1 MEPSRQVVGG
11 VLLDLD
17 NPWPGL
23 ESYNELAHD
32 YFSGRAAEAD
42 ELLRRIVDEPITV
55 LFDKSGLGKTS
66 LLKAGVFPRL
76 RQKDLLPVFIRLQ
89 IRPDTEPLIEQVQ
102 LALLDELRN
111 EGIEHLALAAGETL
125 WEYLHRTGQEFWTRL
140 NRLVRPVFVFDQF
153 EELFTLGRAVPGEIA
168 AFRSDLADLVEN
180 RIPAALA
187 QRLES
192 RSVSELGLDMQ
203 AMPYKVVISLREDFL
218 ADLEG
223 WRLTMPSLRRNRMRL
238 LPLGAAQAFE
248 AVYNERTKHLVPEPL
263 ARTIVAFL
271 SSRDTTVADDADA
284 IVEPALLSLFCR
296 GVNDHRKHEGKV
308 HFDEALLAG
317 GKDTIVTDFYR
328 TSLVDQPERVC
339 RFIEDELITEHGF
352 RNSYSVDDALAR
364 GCVTTDELQT
374 LINRHLLRREH
385 HLGTD
390 RVELTHDLLTKAVL
404 EEREERRR
412 AERIDRERR
421 ERRKLWT
428 MACASGFLVVLFF
441 GLFVYAWIARDRA
454 NEARDRAN
462 EAHDRAR
469 SKELGALAAGTMSAD
484 PALAVAF
491 ALEGLGRADTAEARS
506 ALLDAARY
514 AWPAAV
520 LAKDALGGTPVWIAL
535 SSDGGRLAV
544 AVEGQVALW
553 DVTAR
558 TPSPMWAKALEAST
572 SLAFSPDHKV
582 LAVGRQTSIDLVDVD
597 TGYVH
602 RPIPLPSKSDRR
614 VAFSPDGHWLAW
626 IQKDDRVWLLDYR
639 DEGAKPVEV
648 AAEGVIAFAVV
659 DDGRRIV
666 IATDAPLSAH
676 AREQQ
681 PDGSWSRVELSREEC
696 GRLESVSPGAQF
708 SSVSWKAR
716 ICTVGK
722 AGLEFSEHDTGDTR
736 RHTSDIVWSAAG
748 GASTEVLVQQNA
760 DTQDVIVARVAT
772 TGALMESWIKGADSV
787 EDETDKSRVISMDE
801 LGTRMALTGR
811 DPVTKRERVTV
822 YSVADHK
829 PFLSRLR
836 NGAVAVAPDG
846 TWMALARP
854 AAVGSSAA
862 AIDVISLTED
872 FTKGDRMRLG
882 QTIDV
887 SLLPKQIHASPSS
900 LVAVLPSKP
909 LTVVVLDQGT
919 GKPRFGLR
927 ADGVQPLGATRE
939 LLLVEASGAPAQIV
953 KTTDGATVA
962 PWGPPAPQTG
972 VPVFKISPTKEVLAV
987 LRPQTGNTA
996 LASATVYSVRG
1007 DSLVL
1012 SGHVVDM
1019 PADVLREYAEIRP
1032 TDDARSIVGV
1042 RRASRD
1048 RRRFA
1053 KTVWPVTSA
1062 DNAAGVRP
1070 APPVE
1075 GRDDV
1080 ASHPDRSPL
1089 GGFEMRDEERSD
1101 AGEPTVQLLVRRTD
1115 QSTVKRFE
1123 AGHRYA
1129 FSSDDRWLVSW
1140 KNPGIQVLDLTRGE
1154 VAFALSP
1161 GEVQAVRFDASNTI
1175 LDIQFAKESV
1185 LVPLDRAL
1193 MERFA
1198 RWLTRKPTHQERCMY
1213 GLATEAQ
1220 CRDEVVAQRTHRP
1233 VTPDKSS
1240 KPTQ

>member
-1 MEPSRQVVGG
+1 MEPSRQVAGG
-11 VLLDLD
+11 VPLDLD

-23 ESYNELAHD
+23 ESYDESAHD
-32 YFSGRAAEAD
+32 YFSGRTAEAD

-55 LFDKSGLGKTS
+55 LFGKSGLGKTS

-125 WEYLHRTGQEFWTRL
+125 WEYLHRTGQEFWTRR

-168 AFRSDLADLVEN
+168 TFRSDLADLVEN

-187 QRLES
+187 QRLEN
-192 RSVSELGLDMQ
+192 RSVSELGLDTQ
-203 AMPYKVVISLREDFL
+203 AMPYKVVFSLCEDFL

-238 LPLGAAQAFE
+238 LPLGTAQAFE
-248 AVYNERTKHLVPEPL
+248 AVYNEYTKHLVPEPL

-271 SSRDTTVADDADA
+271 SSRGTTVADDADA

-296 GVNDHRKHEGKV
+296 GVNDHRKREGKV
-308 HFDEALLAG
+308 LFDEALLAG

-328 TSLVDQPERVC
+328 TSLVDQLERVH
-339 RFIEDELITEHGF
+339 RFIGDELITEHGF
-352 RNSYSVDDALAR
+352 CNSYSVDDALAR
-364 GCVTTDELQT
+364 GCVTADELQT
-374 LINRHLLRREH
+374 LINRHLLRKEH

-404 EEREERRR
+404 EEREERRH

-428 MACASGFLVVLFF
+428 IACISGFLVIVFF
-441 GLFVYAWIARDRA
+441 GLAVYAWIAGTRA
-454 NEARDRAN
+454 NEARDRS
-462 EAHDRAR
+462 R

-491 ALEGLGRADTAEARS
+491 ALEGLGRADTVEARS
-506 ALLDAARY
+506 ALLDAAQY

-520 LAKDALGGTPVWIAL
+520 LAKDALGGAPVWIAL
-535 SSDGGRLAV
+535 SQDGRRLVV
-544 AVEGQVALW
+544 AVEGQVTLW

-558 TPSPMWAKALEAST
+558 TPSRMWAKVLEAST

-582 LAVGRQTSIDLVDVD
+582 LAVGRQTSIDLVDAD
-597 TGYVH
+597 TGDVH
-602 RPIPLPSKSDRR
+602 RPIPLPSKRDRR

-626 IQKDDRVWLLDYR
+626 SQNDDRVWLLDYR
-639 DEGAKPVEV
+639 DEEAKPAEV
-648 AAEGVIAFAVV
+648 AAEGVIAFAVIG
-659 DDGRRIV
+659 DGRRIV
-666 IATDAPLSAH
+666 IATDAPLSAY

-681 PDGSWSRVELSREEC
+681 PDGSWSHVELSLGEC
-696 GRLESVSPGAQF
+696 GGLESVSPGAQF

-716 ICTVGK
+716 TCTVGN
-722 AGLEFSEHDTGDTR
+722 AGLEFSERDTGDTR
-736 RHTSDIVWSAAG
+736 RHTFDIVWSAAG

-760 DTQDVIVARVAT
+760 DTQDVIVARVDP
-772 TGALMESWIKGADSV
+772 TGARMESWIKGADSV
-787 EDETDKSRVISMDE
+787 EDKADKSGVISMDE

-836 NGAVAVAPDG
+836 NGSFAAAPDG
-846 TWMALARP
+846 TWMALVRP
-854 AAVGSSAA
+854 AASGSSAA
-862 AIDVISLTED
+862 AIDVISFTED
-872 FTKGDRMRLG
+872 FTRGGRIRLG
-882 QTIDV
+882 RAIDV
-887 SLLPKQIHASPSS
+887 PLLPAQIHASPSS
-900 LVAVLPSKP
+900 LVAVLPTKP
-909 LTVVVLDQGT
+909 LTVVVLDLGT
-919 GKPRFGLR
+919 GKPRFELR

-939 LLLVEASGAPAQIV
+939 LLLVEASGAPARIV
-953 KTTDGATVA
+953 KTGDGSTVA

-972 VPVFKISPTKEVLAV
+972 VPEFKISPNKEVLAV
-987 LRPQTGNTA
+987 LRPQAGNTA
-996 LASATVYSVRG
+996 LASAAVYSVRG

-1019 PADVLREYAEIRP
+1019 PADVLWEYAELRP
-1032 TDDARSIVGV
+1032 TDDARSIVEV

-1053 KTVWPVTSA
+1053 KTVWPVTSE

-1080 ASHPDRSPL
+1080 VSHPDRSPL
-1089 GGFEMRDEERSD
+1089 GGFEIRDEERSD

-1115 QSTVKRFE
+1115 HFIVKRFE
-1123 AGHRYA
+1123 ARTHHA

-1140 KNPGIQVLDLTRGE
+1140 KSPGIQVLDLTRGE
-1154 VAFALSP
+1154 VAFALSLD
-1161 GEVQAVRFDASNTI
+1161 EVVQAVRFDARNTI
-1175 LDIQFAKESV
+1175 LDIQFAEESV

-1198 RWLTRKPTHQERCMY
+1198 GWLTTRKPTKRERCMY

-1220 CRDEVVAQRTHRP
+1220 CRDEVVAQRTPRP
-1233 VTPDKSS
+1233 APHDKS
-1240 KPTQ
+1240 PNPAQ

>member
-1 MEPSRQVVGG
+1 MEPSRQVAGG

-55 LFDKSGLGKTS
+55 LFGKSGLGKTS

-89 IRPDTEPLIEQVQ
+89 IRPDTEPLIEQVR
-102 LALLDELRN
+102 LALLDELQN

-180 RIPAALA
+180 RIPEALA

-203 AMPYKVVISLREDFL
+203 AMPYKVVFSLREDFL

-238 LPLGAAQAFE
+238 LPLGTAQAFE

-271 SSRDTTVADDADA
+271 SSRGTTVADDADA

-296 GVNDHRKHEGKV
+296 GVNDHRKREGKV

-328 TSLVDQPERVC
+328 TSLVDQPERVR
-339 RFIEDELITEHGF
+339 RFIGDELITEHGF

-404 EEREERRR
+404 EEREERRH

-428 MACASGFLVVLFF
+428 IACISGFLVVVFF
-441 GLFVYAWIARDRA
+441 GLAVYAWIAGARA
-454 NEARDRAN
+454 NEARDRS
-462 EAHDRAR
+462 R
-469 SKELGALAAGTMSAD
+469 SKELGALAAATMSAD
-484 PALAVAF
+484 PSLAVAF
-491 ALEGLGRADTAEARS
+491 ALKGLGRADTAEARS
-506 ALLDAARY
+506 ALLDAAQY
-514 AWPAAV
+514 AWPAAD
-520 LAKDALGGTPVWIAL
+520 LAEDALGGAPVWIAL
-535 SSDGGRLAV
+535 SQDGRRLAV
-544 AVEGQVALW
+544 AVEGQVTLW

-558 TPSPMWAKALEAST
+558 TPSQMWAKPLAAST

-582 LAVGRQTSIDLVDVD
+582 LAVGRKTSIDLVDAD
-597 TGYVH
+597 TGDVH
-602 RPIPLPSKSDRR
+602 RQIPLPSVSDRR
-614 VAFSPDGHWLAW
+614 VAFSPYGHWLAW
-626 IQKDDRVWLLDYR
+626 IQSDDRVWLLDYR
-639 DEGAKPVEV
+639 DEGAKPGEV

-659 DDGRRIV
+659 GDGRRIV
-666 IATDAPLSAH
+666 IATDSPLSAY

-696 GRLESVSPGAQF
+696 GRLESVSPGSQF

-716 ICTVGK
+716 ICTVDK
-722 AGLEFSEHDTGDTR
+722 AGREFSERDIGDTP

-748 GASTEVLVQQNA
+748 GASTEVLVEQGG
-760 DTQDVIVARVAT
+760 TQDVIVARVDP
-772 TGALMESWIKGADSV
+772 TGAGMESRLKGADSV
-787 EDETDKSRVISMDE
+787 EQSDKSSVISMDE
-801 LGTRMALTGR
+801 LGTRMALTGW
-811 DPVTKRERVTV
+811 DPVTKRKRVSV

-836 NGAVAVAPDG
+836 NGSFTAAPDG

-854 AAVGSSAA
+854 AAAGSSAA
-862 AIDVISLTED
+862 AIDVVSLTED
-872 FTKGDRMRLG
+872 FMRGSRVRLG
-882 QTIDV
+882 RAIDV
-887 SLLPKQIHASPSS
+887 PLLPTQIHASPSS
-900 LVAVLPSKP
+900 LVAVLPSEP
-909 LTVVVLDQGT
+909 LTVVVLDPGT
-919 GKPRFGLR
+919 GKPRFELR
-927 ADGVQPLGATRE
+927 ADGVQPLGVTRE
-939 LLLVEASGAPAQIV
+939 LLLVKASDAPARIV
-953 KTTDGATVA
+953 KTRDGSLVA
-962 PWGPPAPQTG
+962 PWGQPAPQPG
-972 VPVFKISPTKEVLAV
+972 VPVFKISPNAEVIAV
-987 LRPQTGNTA
+987 LRPQAGYTA
-996 LASATVYSVRG
+996 LASAAVYSVRG

-1019 PADVLREYAEIRP
+1019 PADVLREYAELWP
-1032 TDDARSIVGV
+1032 TDDARSIVEV
-1042 RRASRD
+1042 RRPSRD
-1048 RRRFA
+1048 RRVFA
-1053 KTVWPVTSA
+1053 KTVWPVTRE
-1062 DNAAGVRP
+1062 DNAAGVGP

-1075 GRDDV
+1075 GRDGRV
-1080 ASHPDRSPL
+1080 SHPDRSPL
-1089 GGFEMRDEERSD
+1089 GGFEMRDVAGSD
-1101 AGEPTVQLLVRRTD
+1101 ADKPTVRLIRRTD
-1115 QSTVKRFE
+1115 QSIVKHFE
-1123 AGHRYA
+1123 AGHHHA
-1129 FSSDDRWLVSW
+1129 FSSDDHWLVSW
-1140 KNPGIQVLDLTRGE
+1140 KDSGLQVLDLTRGE
-1154 VAFALSP
+1154 GAFALSP
-1161 GEVQAVRFDASNTI
+1161 GKVQAVRFDARNTI
-1175 LDIQFAKESV
+1175 LDIQLDIQFAEGSV

-1198 RWLTRKPTHQERCMY
+1198 RWLAREPTRQERCMY
-1213 GLATEAQ
+1213 GLDTEAQ
-1220 CRDEVVAQRTHRP
+1220 CRDEVVAQRTNRP
-1233 VTPDKSS
+1233 APPPPTP
-1240 KPTQ
+1240 PPPPL